1 MQRGLDELGLVEEL
15 AGVSGR
21 VQLGELQRRAV
32 RHVLL
37 EHAQRQHRQR
47 RVEQVVH
54 RDEHLVE
61 HRLQRGTRLSTVPHV
76 VLTVYHIRFDYI
88 VYFELSIK
96 TDLFFLILR

>member
-21 VQLGELQRRAV
+21 VQLGELQRRGV

-61 HRLQRGTRLSTVPHV
+61 HRLNEDTF
-76 VLTVYHIRFDYI
+76 VLYMLQITYKLNI
-88 VYFELSIK
+88 VTNFKLTE
-96 TDLFFLILR
+96 